1 MTRGGESD
9 TEEADFRAK
18 LRMSH
23 ALKDIAALAV
33 ALQGPAAIAGELGEP
48 GEPGDPWQT
57 LLLTAPSLSIRGGT
71 DEIPRSILGERALGL
86 PPEPGIDKD
95 DPFSDR

>member
-1 MTRGGESD
+1 VTRGGESD

-33 ALQGPAAIAGELGEP
+33 ARQGPAAIAGELGEL
-48 GEPGDPWQT
+48 GGWC
-57 LLLTAPSLSIRGGT
+57 LSRW
-71 DEIPRSILGERALGL
+71 
-86 PPEPGIDKD
+86 
-95 DPFSDR
+95 